1 MTVSRTD
8 HDAVSVVTIASPENR
23 NALTTELLLELADTL
38 EALDAEPGVGAV
50 VLTGG
55 TELFAAGADV
65 RALLDVT
72 PQEYAASPRAGAWR
86 RFDAVGVPLVAAVA
100 GWALGGGCELAFAC
114 DLVV

>member
-1 MTVSRTD
+1 MTVSRT
-8 HDAVSVVTIASPENR
+8 HHGAVSVVSIASPENR

-55 TELFAAGADV
+55 AGPFASGADW

-72 PQEYAASPRAGAWR
+72 PEESAASPRAGAWR
-86 RFDAVGVPLVAAVA
+86 RFDTLGVPLVAAVA
-100 GWALGGGCELAFAC
+100 GWAL
-114 DLVV
+114 